1 MKGQNPQK
9 KQSIYTGQLY
19 RDALLE
25 ALKKFAPRKMVRNP
39 VMFVV
44 EVVSILTT
52 GFWIQALLGKGE
64 APAGFIGH
72 ISLWLWFTVLFANYA
87 EALAEGRGKAQAAA
101 LRRMRKQ
108 TQAKLLPREYHV
120 EGKPKP
126 DSKDYSVAASTEL
139 RKGDLY
145 FVETGDILPADGEI
159 VEGIASVDE
168 SAVTGESAP
177 VAARLTDDRCA
188 LPRNGA
194 LVHRR
199 NPLHDLPVRRKD
211 VARLYEV

>member
-19 RDALLE
+19 RDALIE

-44 EVVSILTT
+44 EVVSVLTT

-87 EALAEGRGKAQAAA
+87 EALAEGRGKAQAEA
-101 LRRMRKQ
+101 LKRMRKQ
-108 TQAKLLPREYHV
+108 TQAKRLPKGYLLESHAKPETAGYSWSPRRSCARGTCILLRRGIPFLPMGRSWRGLPRLTRAPLRGKAPRSFANRGETAV
-120 EGKPKP
+120 RSPEGRGFFP
-126 DSKDYSVAASTEL
+126 
-139 RKGDLY
+139 
-145 FVETGDILPADGEI
+145 TG
-159 VEGIASVDE
+159 
-168 SAVTGESAP
+168 
-177 VAARLTDDRCA
+177 
-188 LPRNGA
+188 
-194 LVHRR
+194 
-199 NPLHDLPVRRKD
+199 
-211 VARLYEV
+211 